1 MNWIQI
7 ASLASSLATVVAAG
21 AVIVTAIIY
30 HRQLGAMTKARQHD
44 SLLVIMK
51 YAGDLQLR
59 RARYLML
66 EHREKLAPLLA
77 IEYSWQARKTLD
89 QRIRELS
96 LNEVSLHH
104 VDLALNAL
112 NNICFLIRN
121 DYAPPDAMNF
131 MRNTLLHAWPA
142 FEAYIEFRR
151 TRSLSDIAESSRYAE
166 DFKWVVSK
174 VQGSMASHGVEGI
187 VQH

>member
-51 YAGDLQLR
+51 YADDLQLR

-66 EHREKLAPLLA
+66 EHREELAPLLT
-77 IEYSWQARKTLD
+77 IKYSWQTRNALD
-89 QRIRELS
+89 QKIRELS
-96 LNEVSLHH
+96 SNELSLHH
-104 VDLALNAL
+104 VDLSLNAL

-121 DYAPPDAMNF
+121 DYAPPDAMIF

-151 TRSLSDIAESSRYAE
+151 TRTLSDIAEPSRYAE
-166 DFKWVVSK
+166 DFKWV
-174 VQGSMASHGVEGI
+174 GSRVRGLS